1 MDRRTRTRIVAVV
14 LAAVL
19 VLSLAG
25 SLLSTTTGD
34 DGGSDQSS
42 SLVTDQSLLP
52 GPDDGADDP
61 LVDDTSP
68 TDTGVTDE
76 PARYSELPVVYVS
89 ELPDEAIDTIL
100 LVDRGGPFPFDRDGI
115 TFFNREGL
123 LPANPE
129 GWYKEYTVITPGED
143 DRGARRIV
151 VGQDGAVFYTD
162 DHYESFR
169 EVVGD

>member
-1 MDRRTRTRIVAVV
+1 MDRRTRTRIVAVI

-25 SLLSTTTGD
+25 SLLSTAGSGD
-34 DGGSDQSS
+34 DGGADQSQ

-52 GPDDGADDP
+52 GPDDGGDEGT
-61 LVDDTSP
+61 VTEDTV
-68 TDTGVTDE
+68 TEDTA
-76 PARYSELPVVYVS
+76 PARYSDLPVVYVS

-100 LVDRGGPFPFDRDGI
+100 LIDRGGPFPFDRDGI